1 MCGQPRG
8 QKHYYFLFFINGKIN
23 FNRCSF
29 KSISKK
35 KNLFKTNIET
45 DGSFFLL
52 FYFTLK
58 STLADVFLFYIL
70 KPILP

>member
-1 MCGQPRG
+1 ME
-8 QKHYYFLFFINGKIN
+8 
-23 FNRCSF
+23 
-29 KSISKK
+29 KSTLTDVVLSQFKK
-35 KNLFKTNIET
+35 KIYLKLTLKLMVL
-45 DGSFFLL
+45 FFLL